1 MLVLTRHKDE
11 SIMIG
16 DNIRVV
22 VVEIK
27 GDRVR
32 LGIMAPSDVSVHRQE
47 VFDTI
52 QKENGGNQP
61 KNSNG
66 P

>member
-16 DNIRVV
+16 ENVRVV
-22 VVEIK
+22 VVEIH

-32 LGIMAPSDVSVHRQE
+32 LGITAPRDVSVHRQE
-47 VFDTI
+47 VFDVI
-52 QKENGGNQP
+52 QKERNQ
-61 KNSNG
+61 
-66 P
+66 

>member
-16 DNIRVV
+16 ENVRVV
-22 VVEIK
+22 VVEIH

-32 LGIMAPSDVSVHRQE
+32 LGIIAPRDVSVHRQE
-47 VFDTI
+47 VFDVI
-52 QKENGGNQP
+52 QKERNQ
-61 KNSNG
+61 
-66 P
+66 